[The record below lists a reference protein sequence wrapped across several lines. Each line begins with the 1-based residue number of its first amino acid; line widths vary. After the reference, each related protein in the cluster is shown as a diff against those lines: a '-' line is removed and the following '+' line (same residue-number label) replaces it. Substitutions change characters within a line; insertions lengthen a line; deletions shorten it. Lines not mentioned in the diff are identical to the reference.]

1 MNYKL
6 YDCKI
11 EKILI
16 ENQELLYL
24 LEDKNDP
31 LSFYLKLG
39 DKLNEKGKISDS
51 YYCFKKAYKLRAN
64 SSDDIKAKI
73 SICLSSLALKLN
85 RNNEAYKILLEVLN
99 NDLYVSSYKK
109 SKLILNY
116 ILVLKKLKRF
126 DEALDNIL
134 FFESN
139 FGVSTINLFNLLT
152 LKANILKE
160 KGFSKNAVEIHKLL
174 FDSSSNPEEKL
185 VACCNMLSIYLEG
198 SNLGKLK
205 EYVEIVED
213 LTYDYRY
220 CENKLYEADIYF
232 SLFHYYR
239 FIKIPKKADKFYRLA
254 YLSAVANNNY
264 MIAESCINSCFY
276 INTKLKLS

>member
-6 YDCKI
+6 YDYKI

-16 ENQELLYL
+16 ENQDFLCLVSQ
-24 LEDKNDP
+24 KSDP
-31 LSFYLKLG
+31 LSLFLKLG
-39 DKLNEKGKISDS
+39 DKLNNKGKILDS
-51 YYCFKKAYKLRAN
+51 YYCFKKAYELRIN
-64 SSDDIKAKI
+64 SDDDIKAKI

-85 RNNEAYKILLEVLN
+85 KVNEAYKILSEALN
-99 NDLYVSSYKK
+99 DNLYVPSYKK
-109 SKLILNY
+109 SKILLNY

-134 FFESN
+134 FFESS
-139 FGVSTINLFNLLT
+139 FGVNNINLFNLLT

-174 FDSSSNPEEKL
+174 FDSSSNTEEKL
-185 VACCNMLSIYLEG
+185 VACCNILSIYLED
-198 SNLGKLK
+198 SNSYKLK
-205 EYVEIVED
+205 EYMEIIED

-220 CENKLYEADIYF
+220 YNNKLYEADIYF
-232 SLFHYYR
+232 SLFQYYK
-239 FIKIPKKADKFYRLA
+239 FIKDIAEADKFYRLA
-254 YLSAVANNNY
+254 YVSAVANNNY
-264 MIAESCINSCFY
+264 NIADSCINSCFY